1 MKRFI
6 VCVLVSALLTACA
19 DKKSNV
25 VINVQEQPDKTFP
38 IYDYFQ
44 VDKTV
49 YVNADDEHLLS
60 DINSAYMNGNYIYT
74 LDSNHKLSKIDLN
87 TGDIIGQYCQIG
99 RGPQDY
105 IFPIGLTG
113 DDRNLYLLDFMGK
126 AVHKFSFDLKHQG
139 KFSLEN
145 MNATSSMFKTKDGF
159 LFFNSF
165 DSEGVGKIA
174 LTDNN
179 GQIKQSFVN
188 QKEELQ
194 PETDAPV
201 MKTIFTDQLFVQTP
215 DGKVLCFNPDGNEA
229 YLYDG
234 TDMEPLLRIFM
245 DMNYEKKPQTP
256 DPFVK
261 QLYYLNGNL
270 MVNYSYNMDT
280 YFSYYDKNFKLKA
293 SGKYALTDKEQAP
306 FQPICQIGDKLI
318 TVSPTDDTPGA
329 VLPDR
334 SIQAVIILHSAK

>member
-1 MKRFI
+1 
-6 VCVLVSALLTACA
+6 
-19 DKKSNV
+19 
-25 VINVQEQPDKTFP
+25 
-38 IYDYFQ
+38 
-44 VDKTV
+44 
-49 YVNADDEHLLS
+49 
-60 DINSAYMNGNYIYT
+60 
-74 LDSNHKLSKIDLN
+74 
-87 TGDIIGQYCQIG
+87 
-99 RGPQDY
+99 
-105 IFPIGLTG
+105 
-113 DDRNLYLLDFMGK
+113 
-126 AVHKFSFDLKHQG
+126 
-139 KFSLEN
+139 
-145 MNATSSMFKTKDGF
+145 MFKTKDGF

-293 SGKYALTDKEQAP
+293 SGKYALTDEKQAP
-306 FQPICQIGDKLI
+306 FQPICQVGDKLI
-318 TVSPTDDTPGA
+318 TAAPTDDTPGA